1 MIHTAKTYSDE
12 LLRHLTEQ
20 SNLIENEPITGQ
32 SFDTHW
38 RATLLVRTAAEEK
51 TLLHPR
57 VLHQLLYEGLP
68 IRNVRGASTD
78 NLLPGDYRPS
88 YLGAYFLR
96 ERGSRKKHFF
106 AEPDKVPVLMRTW
119 WSTAEQAL
127 WFGRPAPGNTETRW
141 SFHAWFEAIHPFVDG
156 NGRVGRLLW
165 WNMTMIMNNDIEII
179 AYNERV
185 DYYEQLERWR
195 DANGNKPDMNP
206 FE

>member
-1 MIHTAKTYSDE
+1 MIQTAKTYNEE
-12 LLRHLTEQ
+12 LLHHLTEM
-20 SNLIENEPITGQ
+20 SNLIENEPTFGP

-165 WNMTMIMNNDIEII
+165 WNMTMIMNNDIETITH
-179 AYNERV
+179 NERV
-185 DYYEQLERWR
+185 DYYERLERWR
-195 DANGNKPDMNP
+195 DANCNKPDMNP

>member
-20 SNLIENEPITGQ
+20 SNLIEREPILGP

-106 AEPDKVPVLMRTW
+106 AEPEKVPVLMRTW

-165 WNMTMIMNNDIEII
+165 WNMTMIMNNDIETITH
-179 AYNERV
+179 NERV
-185 DYYEQLERWR
+185 DYYERLERWR
-195 DANGNKPDMNP
+195 DANCNKPDMNP

>member
-165 WNMTMIMNNDIEII
+165 WNMTMIMNNDIGTITH
-179 AYNERV
+179 NERV
-185 DYYEQLERWR
+185 DYYERLERWR
-195 DANGNKPDMNP
+195 DANCNKPDMNP

>member
-106 AEPDKVPVLMRTW
+106 AEPEKVPVLMRTW

-165 WNMTMIMNNDIEII
+165 WNMTMIMNNDIETITH
-179 AYNERV
+179 NERV
-185 DYYEQLERWR
+185 DYYERLERWR
-195 DANGNKPDMNP
+195 DANCNKPDMNP